1 MGKICLTC
9 EVTNKMNK
17 DELEKI
23 IPDWYKE
30 IGNYSLLPPFL
41 NNNDKYNANKI
52 TLQTIKPNIT
62 NYEVN
67 IKLNEKPNTWICYW
81 AAEYTKDFMK
91 IKSAKDA
98 YNTFKNHGLVK
109 TNSSGDVTFVL
120 NCPQPYSVDDTTY
133 PRHVHYCLLNRD
145 NFWSDNIKTVIVS
158 CKIDFKM
165 MREYNHKKCHFLI
178 NALPRDNYDR
188 CHIPNSYNLPVS
200 LIDRSSSQEK
210 RNKVK
215 KFLEDNL
222 SNYPRLNN
230 SVKDKKLNIFNL
242 PIVVYCAHSKCHAS
256 EKLIEHL
263 IDAGFVNILEYPGG
277 TKEWKLKEKNSMQDT
292 CFTNEEEKVGGGDIK
307 EIKEKITNWS
317 YSSDEEDVED
327 KGSKPEKNSK
337 KTKKNNSKN
346 SKINDEDKDK
356 NKDEDKEKKVVK
368 DKNEVEDKESEKIVK
383 KKKVSD
389 EFDLEGQF
397 EKLVYEDIVYIHNLE
412 NNKVFN
418 TKDEE
423 IGVYKNK
430 RIKWSNDE
438 YKKQHLVAKE
448 KYNEEYNKELVLSSS
463 EDEEDSSDDSSS
475 DDEGMLEEI
484 SDIKKEVDNIKYRKH
499 KLSLKCMSNVTPKVY
514 NNTFRGWGLTYWG
527 D

>member
-9 EVTNKMNK
+9 EVSNKMNRA
-17 DELEKI
+17 ELEKI

-41 NNNDKYNANKI
+41 NNNDKYNANKR

-81 AAEYTKDFMK
+81 AAEYTNDFMK
-91 IKSAKDA
+91 IKSAKEA
-98 YNTFKNHGLVK
+98 YNKFKNHGLVK

-178 NALPRDNYDR
+178 NALPRDNFDR

-210 RNKVK
+210 RTKVK

-222 SNYPRLNN
+222 SNYPRLNK

-277 TKEWKLKEKNSMQDT
+277 TKEWKLKEKDSMQDT
-292 CFTNEEEKVGGGDIK
+292 CFMDEEKTGGGEIK
-307 EIKEKITNWS
+307 EIKQQEKITNWS
-317 YSSDEEDVED
+317 YSDNKGEDKVDDKVKD
-327 KGSKPEKNSK
+327 KGSKPEKKSN
-337 KTKKNNSKN
+337 KTKKNTSK
-346 SKINDEDKDK
+346 K
-356 NKDEDKEKKVVK
+356 
-368 DKNEVEDKESEKIVK
+368 
-383 KKKVSD
+383 
-389 EFDLEGQF
+389 
-397 EKLVYEDIVYIHNLE
+397 
-412 NNKVFN
+412 
-418 TKDEE
+418 
-423 IGVYKNK
+423 
-430 RIKWSNDE
+430 
-438 YKKQHLVAKE
+438 
-448 KYNEEYNKELVLSSS
+448 
-463 EDEEDSSDDSSS
+463 
-475 DDEGMLEEI
+475 
-484 SDIKKEVDNIKYRKH
+484 
-499 KLSLKCMSNVTPKVY
+499 
-514 NNTFRGWGLTYWG
+514 
-527 D
+527 

>member
-9 EVTNKMNK
+9 EVTQKMNK
-17 DELEKI
+17 AELEKT

-41 NNNDKYNANKI
+41 NNNDKYNATKR
-52 TLQTIKPNIT
+52 TLQTIKPDIT

-67 IKLNEKPNTWICYW
+67 IKLSDKPNTWICYW
-81 AAEYTKDFMK
+81 AADYSKDFMK
-91 IKSAKDA
+91 IKSAKEA
-98 YNTFKNHGLVK
+98 YNKFKNHGLVK
-109 TNSSGDVTFVL
+109 TNSLGDVTFVL
-120 NCPQPYSVDDTTY
+120 NCPQPYSVDNITY
-133 PRHVHYCLLNRD
+133 PRHVHYCLLNKD
-145 NFWSDNIKTVIVS
+145 NFWSDNIKTLVVS
-158 CKIDFKM
+158 CKINFKI

-178 NALPRDNYDR
+178 NALPKDNYNR

-200 LIDRSSSQEK
+200 LMDRSSSQEK
-210 RNKVK
+210 KTIIK
-215 KFLEDNL
+215 KFLQDNL
-222 SNYPRLNN
+222 SNYPKLNK

-242 PIVVYCAHSKCHAS
+242 PIVVYCAHSQCHAS

-277 TKEWKLKEKNSMQDT
+277 TKEWKLKEKNSMQDS
-292 CFTNEEEKVGGGDIK
+292 CFIDDEEQEGGGDVK
-307 EIKEKITNWS
+307 EIKITL
-317 YSSDEEDVED
+317 DED
-327 KGSKPEKNSK
+327 KEVKPEKKSKKSK
-337 KTKKNNSKN
+337 KTKKNTSK
-346 SKINDEDKDK
+346 KKKDK
-356 NKDEDKEKKVVK
+356 EEKVEDEE
-368 DKNEVEDKESEKIVK
+368 EVEVEPKVVK

-389 EFDLEGQF
+389 EFDLEALF

-418 TKDEE
+418 LNDEE

-430 RIKWSNDE
+430 RIKWTDDE
-438 YKKQHLVAKE
+438 YKKQHLVAKD
-448 KYNEEYNKELVLSSS
+448 KYNEEYNKEIVLSSS
-463 EDEEDSSDDSSS
+463 EDEDDSSDDSSS
-475 DDEGMLEEI
+475 DDEGILEEI

-514 NNTFRGWGLTYWG
+514 NNKFRGWGLTYWG

>member
-17 DELEKI
+17 AELEKI

-41 NNNDKYNANKI
+41 NNNDKYNANKK

-67 IKLNEKPNTWICYW
+67 IKLNEKSNTWICYW
-81 AAEYTKDFMK
+81 AAEYTNDFMK

-120 NCPQPYSVDDTTY
+120 NCPQPYSVDNTTY

-210 RNKVK
+210 RTKVK

-230 SVKDKKLNIFNL
+230 SVKDNKLNIFNL

-292 CFTNEEEKVGGGDIK
+292 CFINKEEKVGGGDLK
-307 EIKEKITNWS
+307 EIKQQEKITNWS
-317 YSSDEEDVED
+317 YSSDGEEDKVED
-327 KGSKPEKNSK
+327 KGSKPEKKSK
-337 KTKKNNSKN
+337 KTKKNNSKKN
-346 SKINDEDKDK
+346 TSK
-356 NKDEDKEKKVVK
+356 NKKVKEEEEPEPKV
-368 DKNEVEDKESEKIVK
+368 VK
-383 KKKVSD
+383 KKKVSN

-418 TKDEE
+418 TKDQEVG
-423 IGVYKNK
+423 IYKNK
-430 RIKWSNDE
+430 KIKWLDDE
-438 YKKQHLVAKE
+438 YKKQHLVAKD

-463 EDEEDSSDDSSS
+463 SDEEDSSDDSSS
-475 DDEGMLEEI
+475 DDEGILEEI
-484 SDIKKEVDNIKYRKH
+484 NDIKKEVDNIKYRKH
-499 KLSLKCMSNVTPKVY
+499 KLSLKCMSNVTSKVY
-514 NNTFRGWGLTYWG
+514 NNKFRGWGLTYWG

>member
-9 EVTNKMNK
+9 EVSNKMNK
-17 DELEKI
+17 AELEKI

-41 NNNDKYNANKI
+41 NNNDKYNANKR

-81 AAEYTKDFMK
+81 AAEYTNDFMK
-91 IKSAKDA
+91 IKSAKEA
-98 YNTFKNHGLVK
+98 YNKFKNHGLVK

-178 NALPRDNYDR
+178 NALPRDNFDR

-200 LIDRSSSQEK
+200 LLDRSSSQEK
-210 RNKVK
+210 RSKVK

-222 SNYPRLNN
+222 SNYPRLNK

-292 CFTNEEEKVGGGDIK
+292 CFMNDDKSGGGDVG
-307 EIKEKITNWS
+307 EIKITLNKS
-317 YSSDEEDVED
+317 EGEDT
-327 KGSKPEKNSK
+327 GSKPDKKSK
-337 KTKKNNSKN
+337 KTKKNTSK
-346 SKINDEDKDK
+346 K
-356 NKDEDKEKKVVK
+356 KKVKEEKVEEEQEE
-368 DKNEVEDKESEKIVK
+368 EVEEKPKVVK

-389 EFDLEGQF
+389 EFDLEAQF

-418 TKDEE
+418 LNDDEVG
-423 IGVYKNK
+423 IYKNK
-430 RIKWSNDE
+430 KIKWTDDE
-438 YKKQHLVAKE
+438 YKKQHLVAKD

-463 EDEEDSSDDSSS
+463 EDEDDSSDDSSS
-475 DDEGMLEEI
+475 DDEGILEEI

-514 NNTFRGWGLTYWG
+514 NNTFRGWGFTYWG
-527 D
+527 N

>member
-9 EVTNKMNK
+9 EVSNKMNK
-17 DELEKI
+17 AELEKI

-41 NNNDKYNANKI
+41 NNNDKYNANKR

-81 AAEYTKDFMK
+81 AAEYTNDFMK
-91 IKSAKDA
+91 IKSAKEA
-98 YNTFKNHGLVK
+98 YNKFKNHGLVK

-178 NALPRDNYDR
+178 NALPRDNFDR

-210 RNKVK
+210 RTKVK

-222 SNYPRLNN
+222 SNYPRLNK

-277 TKEWKLKEKNSMQDT
+277 TKEWKLKEKDSMQDT
-292 CFTNEEEKVGGGDIK
+292 CFMEEDKTGGGDLK
-307 EIKEKITNWS
+307 EIKQQEKITNWS
-317 YSSDEEDVED
+317 YSDNESEEKD
-327 KGSKPEKNSK
+327 KGSKPDKKSK
-337 KTKKNNSKN
+337 KTKKNTSK
-346 SKINDEDKDK
+346 KKK
-356 NKDEDKEKKVVK
+356 FKEEKVEEEEEEE
-368 DKNEVEDKESEKIVK
+368 EVDVEPEPKVVK

-389 EFDLEGQF
+389 EFDLEAQF
-397 EKLVYEDIVYIHNLE
+397 EKIVYEDIVYIHNLE

-418 TKDEE
+418 LNDDEVG
-423 IGVYKNK
+423 IYKNK
-430 RIKWSNDE
+430 RIKWTDDE
-438 YKKQHLVAKE
+438 YKKQHLVAKD

-463 EDEEDSSDDSSS
+463 EDEDDSSDDSSS
-475 DDEGMLEEI
+475 DDEGILEEI

-514 NNTFRGWGLTYWG
+514 NNKFRGWGLTYWG

>member
-9 EVTNKMNK
+9 EVSNKMNK
-17 DELEKI
+17 AELEKI

-41 NNNDKYNANKI
+41 NNNDKYNANKR

-81 AAEYTKDFMK
+81 AAEYTNDFMK
-91 IKSAKDA
+91 IKSAKEA

-109 TNSSGDVTFVL
+109 TNSSGDVVFVL

-210 RNKVK
+210 RTKVK

-222 SNYPRLNN
+222 SNYPRLNK
-230 SVKDKKLNIFNL
+230 SVKGKKLNIFNL

-277 TKEWKLKEKNSMQDT
+277 TKEWKLKEKDSMQDT
-292 CFTNEEEKVGGGDIK
+292 CFMDEEKSGGGGYLK
-307 EIKEKITNWS
+307 EIKQQEKITNWS
-317 YSSDEEDVED
+317 YSDNEVEDKVEEKVED
-327 KGSKPEKNSK
+327 KGSKPDKKSK
-337 KTKKNNSKN
+337 KTKKNTSK
-346 SKINDEDKDK
+346 KKKVKEV
-356 NKDEDKEKKVVK
+356 KEKEPEPKV
-368 DKNEVEDKESEKIVK
+368 VK

-389 EFDLEGQF
+389 EFDLEAQF

-412 NNKVFN
+412 NNKVYN
-418 TKDEE
+418 LNDEE

-430 RIKWSNDE
+430 RIKWTDDE
-438 YKKQHLVAKE
+438 YKKQHLVAKD

-463 EDEEDSSDDSSS
+463 EDEDDSSDESSS
-475 DDEGMLEEI
+475 DDESILEEI

-514 NNTFRGWGLTYWG
+514 NNKFRGWGLTYWG